1 MLKILILLSLIVF
14 MELEPDLFTQ
24 FRGSTN
30 FPGTLLLENPLFL
43 DGH

>member
-1 MLKILILLSLIVF
+1 
-14 MELEPDLFTQ
+14 MELKPDFFTQ